1 MKSENG
7 RSMVEMLGVLAIIG
21 VLSVGAIASYSKA
34 MMKYKLNKQAE
45 SFNTLLNNAIELY
58 PALTRTYAVNK
69 FNYSQGIEWL
79 LRVFKSLNLIPDGM
93 VAKENYIEDV
103 FKNKIQFTYYNGGNG
118 ATNEYLMAIT
128 LNRNSKN
135 QLTEIDRQ
143 ICHTYVNVA
152 KGNADNLAFIS
163 MRSGYQT
170 PSGDTAY
177 NYTALYGEKNPKGNL
192 LSKAGVKEID
202 DFCSYCNS
210 EKYCQ
215 LFIYLAITKNQ

>member
-1 MKSENG
+1 M
-7 RSMVEMLGVLAIIG
+7 
-21 VLSVGAIASYSKA
+21 
-34 MMKYKLNKQAE
+34 
-45 SFNTLLNNAIELY
+45 
-58 PALTRTYAVNK
+58 
-69 FNYSQGIEWL
+69 
-79 LRVFKSLNLIPDGM
+79 FKSLNLIPDGM

-103 FKNKIQFTYYNGGNG
+103 FKNKIQFTYYNAAGG
-118 ATNEYLMAIT
+118 ATNEYLMGIT

-152 KGNADNLAFIS
+152 KENADNLAFLS

-170 PSGDTAY
+170 PSGDTSY
-177 NYTALYGEKNPKGNL
+177 NYTALYGGKYGGETNKDNL

-202 DFCSYCNS
+202 EFCSYCNS

-215 LFIYLAITKNQ
+215 LFIFLAITKNQ